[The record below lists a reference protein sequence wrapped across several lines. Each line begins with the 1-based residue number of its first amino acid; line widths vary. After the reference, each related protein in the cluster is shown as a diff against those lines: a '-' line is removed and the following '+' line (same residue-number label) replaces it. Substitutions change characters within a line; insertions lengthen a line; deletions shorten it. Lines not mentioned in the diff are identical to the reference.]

1 MPDQQD
7 HLTRIREIIA
17 RYLDGALPFEEAAI
31 ELAAI
36 MGGGASMEPAVQEPP
51 KRRKIDL
58 QPLSVEQWLNP
69 PKLSGPSLV
78 LSPMELA
85 PGRTEK
91 DEARARMLWIAA
103 MKRVVKPR
111 K

>member
-1 MPDQQD
+1 MSDQHD
-7 HLTRIREIIA
+7 DLARLREIIA

-31 ELAAI
+31 QLAAI
-36 MGGGASMEPAVQEPP
+36 MGAGTSKEPAVQEPP

-69 PKLSGPSLV
+69 PEPSGPSMV
-78 LSPMELA
+78 LAPVKLA
-85 PGRTEK
+85 PGRAEK
-91 DEARARMLWIAA
+91 DEARARLMWIAA
-103 MKRVVKPR
+103 MKRVVGSR

>member
-1 MPDQQD
+1 MSDQHD
-7 HLTRIREIIA
+7 HLARMREIIA

-36 MGGGASMEPAVQEPP
+36 MGAGASMEPAVQEPP
-51 KRRKIDL
+51 KRGRIDL

-69 PKLSGPSLV
+69 PAPSGPSMV
-78 LSPMELA
+78 MSPLELA

-103 MKRVVKPR
+103 MKRVVKSR